1 MLTNVVLIHF
11 SNKVLLSKSILYL
24 LLRLTVFFL
33 WYKKTFLGL
42 NSIYKTFSLFIN
54 EDKKKLLN
62 FIDKN
67 NCTLFSKQNC
77 IQTSVKICY

>member
-42 NSIYKTFSLFIN
+42 NGIYKTFSLFKN
-54 EDKKKLLN
+54 EDKNFLLN

-67 NCTLFSKQNC
+67 NCTLFSKHNC
-77 IQTSVKICY
+77 IQTSVKIC